1 MCFVRKFLPSPYA
14 GRWYFFA
21 RKGQGIPLN
30 GQRFDQIRLSS
41 EADYKDLFCLKP
53 RVEESL

>member
-1 MCFVRKFLPSPYA
+1 VWKFLPSPYA

-21 RKGQGIPLN
+21 RKGQGIPLD

-41 EADYKDLFCLKP
+41 EAGYKELFLLKL
-53 RVEESL
+53 RMKESL